1 MAVGAP
7 CSGWLF
13 PGPVGA
19 LLMARMIPSGLPRS
33 PLGYGRLLHS
43 LVGLWRE
50 EPALRRATPTQ
61 ALLFASFSA
70 FWTVLAFYLA
80 EPAYG
85 LGPTW
90 RVCSASSGWLGWWR
104 LLWQAG
110 WRIGWGQTSGLLAG
124 AVLVVLAWI
133 CFELWLS
140 GRAGVRGHLAGSRS
154 AERTHRPSAA
164 HLWSET

>member
-1 MAVGAP
+1 
-7 CSGWLF
+7 
-13 PGPVGA
+13 
-19 LLMARMIPSGLPRS
+19 MARMIPSGLPRS

-50 EPALRRATPTQ
+50 EPALRRATLTQ

-85 LGPTW
+85 LGADMAGLFG
-90 RVCSASSGWLGWWR
+90 VIGVAGVVAA
-104 LLWQAG
+104 LWQAG
-110 WRIGWGQTSGLLAG
+110 WRIGWGQTSGIGRCRAGGACLDLLR
-124 AVLVVLAWI
+124 AVA
-133 CFELWLS
+133 LS